1 MAGAGVWLALRSL
14 VQSGLLRIARK
25 LYGGIEPACCG
36 LRAALVTLYRMAL
49 LRVQRPEQLKERAL
63 GGFWPVL
70 TCARGE
76 NPALKHCGRTGPAS
90 SGHARDHRL
99 LDQR

>member
-1 MAGAGVWLALRSL
+1 MAYLGLLDDAASIFRDAHRVAGAGVWLALRSL

-63 GGFWPVL
+63 GGFWPV
-70 TCARGE
+70 
-76 NPALKHCGRTGPAS
+76 
-90 SGHARDHRL
+90 
-99 LDQR
+99 